1 MCAGIIGD
9 ACGEVERRTA
19 GEGSGHTARMYVSE
33 ESHRG
38 IVPMNHSN
46 KDRTSSAE
54 SEGGRPR
61 IKENTFLS
69 DTYTY
74 PTQSGTGRV
83 PRVGECA
90 GRVRLDLP
98 TINVEHVDKRCHSSV
113 RVNGDVKRL
122 VNEEI
127 VSIALADDAEIV
139 DQGLLCANPCIE
151 LILSH
156 TRSLVPV
163 PRDLPHATDP
173 LRLKMNGCVDG
184 AAGAHRKT

>member
-1 MCAGIIGD
+1 LKKQ
-9 ACGEVERRTA
+9 V
-19 GEGSGHTARMYVSE
+19 
-33 ESHRG
+33 
-38 IVPMNHSN
+38 
-46 KDRTSSAE
+46 AE
-54 SEGGRPR
+54 LCFQRLA
-61 IKENTFLS
+61 NTGLFI
-69 DTYTY
+69 TE
-74 PTQSGTGRV
+74 
-83 PRVGECA
+83 RVGIMAAILTSLRMERA
-90 GRVRLDLP
+90 DDMFGGPEGRLP

-139 DQGLLCANPCIE
+139 DKGLLFTDRCIE

-156 TRSLVPV
+156 SRSLVFV

-173 LRLKMNGCVDG
+173 LRLEMNGCVDG

>member
-1 MCAGIIGD
+1 MD
-9 ACGEVERRTA
+9 
-19 GEGSGHTARMYVSE
+19 EGRKRARVMAAILTVL
-33 ESHRG
+33 
-38 IVPMNHSN
+38 
-46 KDRTSSAE
+46 TW
-54 SEGGRPR
+54 
-61 IKENTFLS
+61 KE
-69 DTYTY
+69 
-74 PTQSGTGRV
+74 
-83 PRVGECA
+83 
-90 GRVRLDLP
+90 P
-98 TINVEHVDKRCHSSV
+98 TICSAAQREGLSTINAEHVDERCHSSV
-113 RVNGDVKRL
+113 RINGDVKSL

-156 TRSLVPV
+156 TRSLVLV